1 MTQEPQEGQR
11 LFLGNGQSVIVDR
24 IFMDGGEPPMNS
36 MVGNQ
41 VIRISEGRRPRPTI
55 MQRGDDFF
63 YQDMKPVTKE
73 EDVDQVDPKYRA
85 LALASVRRAVGGQ
98 VKPLTARQKPGPKP
112 KGKPAA
118 PARIDSEEPLA
129 QHSGGVVIR

>member
-1 MTQEPQEGQR
+1 MQT
-11 LFLGNGQSVIVDR
+11 LYLGNGKSVEVDR

-118 PARIDSEEPLA
+118 PARIDSEEALA